1 MTLEDFHYTLG
12 QTIMYCQIIE
22 NDVKLIY
29 AAMFEGDMNETLAM
43 IKNKKW
49 TLGKTIVEL
58 KKLDFSDEEP
68 YISATDYNYLKQ
80 MTEKR
85 NHWCHEAYLQ
95 FVYDQSDLKSKEFE
109 KECQKLQRDNE
120 RLSSVYKALEK
131 VRLNAMR
138 DFNRL

>member
-1 MTLEDFHYTLG
+1 MT
-12 QTIMYCQIIE
+12 
-22 NDVKLIY
+22 
-29 AAMFEGDMNETLAM
+29 A
-43 IKNKKW
+43 
-49 TLGKTIVEL
+49 
-58 KKLDFSDEEP
+58 
-68 YISATDYNYLKQ
+68 
-80 MTEKR
+80 KR

-95 FVYDQSDLKSKEFE
+95 FVYDQSLNSKEFK